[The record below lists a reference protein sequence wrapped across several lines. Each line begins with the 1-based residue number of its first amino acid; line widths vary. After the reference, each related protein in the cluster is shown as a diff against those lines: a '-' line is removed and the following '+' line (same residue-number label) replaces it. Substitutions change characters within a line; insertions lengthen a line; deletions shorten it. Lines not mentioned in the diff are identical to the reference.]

1 LLAILEL
8 DLIFA
13 EQINTAL
20 SQKTKHQYNNVI
32 AICRMTFLTKNK
44 DYGQSWRIMRPG
56 SIADQILIKATR
68 IRNIETSGVQKI
80 NEGIEQEFIGIINYC
95 IMGLIQLNPEY
106 TGTEPIEEDVLLK
119 AYDATVSNVFD
130 LMLAKNHDYGE
141 IWRNMLVS
149 TFTDMILMRIKRI
162 QQILQNGGK
171 TLASEGIESNFMDIM
186 NYAVFA
192 LIKLEEQRQEK
203 TI

>member
-1 LLAILEL
+1 M
-8 DLIFA
+8 
-13 EQINTAL
+13 
-20 SQKTKHQYNNVI
+20 SQKTKHQYNDVI
-32 AICRMTFLTKNK
+32 AICRNTFLTKNK

-68 IRNIETSGVQKI
+68 IRNIETSGLQKI
-80 NEGIEQEFIGIINYC
+80 NEGIEPEFIGIINYC

-106 TGTEPIEEDVLLK
+106 NGNDALEENVLLK
-119 AYDATVSNVFD
+119 AYDNTVIQTFD

-149 TFTDMILMRIKRI
+149 TFTDMILMRINRI

-171 TLASEGIESNFMDIM
+171 TIASEGIDSNFMDM
-186 NYAVFA
+186 LNYAVFA
-192 LIKLEEQRQEK
+192 MIKLEEQRQEK